1 MRIVIQNN
9 TVQYVVPGPWL
20 FQTWWNMLSKKSTK
34 KKGMNEWMNVSES
47 FLSIAVKNK
56 SNHLLFE
63 EQNCK

>member
-1 MRIVIQNN
+1 M
-9 TVQYVVPGPWL
+9 VPGPWL

-34 KKGMNEWMNVSES
+34 KKRNEWMNVSES
-47 FLSIAVKNK
+47 FLSIAAKNK

>member
-9 TVQYVVPGPWL
+9 TVQYVVPGLWL
-20 FQTWWNMLSKKSTK
+20 FQTWRNMLSKKSTK
-34 KKGMNEWMNVSES
+34 KKRNEWMNVSES

-63 EQNCK
+63 EHNCK

>member
-1 MRIVIQNN
+1 MMK
-9 TVQYVVPGPWL
+9 YVV
-20 FQTWWNMLSKKSTK
+20 K
-34 KKGMNEWMNVSES
+34 KKYEKKKNEWMNVSES